1 MPPPVTERGGVK
13 FDEREPAGFRPIAS
27 LDTQLN
33 SGFGQDQ
40 LKSLRH
46 VKEAM
51 ALEAKAIGAD
61 YIANFT
67 YGQEN
72 GSILQQ
78 LWSIDNVKW
87 FGRGDAGVIDGAAG
101 GAE

>member
-1 MPPPVTERGGVK
+1 M
-13 FDEREPAGFRPIAS
+13 FDERKPEGFRFITS

-40 LKSLRH
+40 LKSLRD

-51 ALEAKAIGAD
+51 AKEAKARGAN

-67 YGQEN
+67 YGQQN
-72 GSILQQ
+72 GSVLQQ

-87 FGRGDAGVIDGAAG
+87 FGRGEAGVLDSGTEEG
-101 GAE
+101 W